1 MTSVLSVLFA
11 LNFIGK
17 SVAPFEPSPSLP
29 PLYDQ
34 ADFNQDGTI
43 EHSEVL
49 QCIEEFFYGHNR
61 YSEEEIYQ
69 LIDYFLDQ
77 AK

>member
-11 LNFIGK
+11 LNFIGT
-17 SVAPFEPSPSLP
+17 SVTSIAPSPALP
-29 PLYDQ
+29 PLYSQ

-77 AK
+77 AE